1 MEGQDQEMGRLAQQF
16 TSIEQTTWSTL
27 AAVKEA
33 SEPRIKLEE
42 AKGFLKGLE
51 SALDELERYAMES
64 AEEKQSLQG
73 TLRGFRRRYNDI
85 VNTIMKEDSLYP
97 YGSEFP
103 SLALRRT
110 SDLIFGE
117 STMGIQGPGQTVAG
131 RDREVFSDEEAKY
144 SDELDDKP
152 SDVQEFDRG
161 NALQRGLYIAG
172 GALLLIF
179 LGTFVF
185 LRYFC

>member
-1 MEGQDQEMGRLAQQF
+1 MEWQDQEMGRLAQQF

-33 SEPRIKLEE
+33 PEPRIKLEE

-51 SALDELERYAMES
+51 SALDELERHAMDT

-73 TLRGFRRRYNDI
+73 TLRGFRRRYNEI
-85 VNTIMKEDSLYP
+85 VNTIMKEDSIYP

-117 STMGIQGPGQTVAG
+117 STVGVNGASQTAAS
-131 RDREVFSDEEAKY
+131 RDREVLSDEEAKY

-152 SDVQEFDRG
+152 SDMQEFERG
-161 NALQRGLYIAG
+161 NALQRGLYISG

-179 LGTFVF
+179 LGAFVI